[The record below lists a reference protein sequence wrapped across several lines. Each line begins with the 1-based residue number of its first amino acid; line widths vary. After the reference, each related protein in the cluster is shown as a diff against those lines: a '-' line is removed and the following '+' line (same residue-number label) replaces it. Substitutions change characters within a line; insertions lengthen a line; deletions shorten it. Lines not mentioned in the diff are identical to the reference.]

1 MFYIEKNDK
10 PNIIERQFKIIK
22 KKENTIYLPITEK
35 TTEKQIEKIAK
46 RTTKIIQKHSKSKKV
61 ILSKEM
67 KKEQLYTNWLN
78 INQIQISDGA
88 FLFELLIP
96 QIIEYIINKKNFEA
110 KSEISVLVNDITD
123 IELENIKELSRKY
136 KNINIIT
143 NHIEK
148 FKKIENE
155 LNRREGIILAIT
167 NNKKRSLAKSQIIV
181 NIDFP
186 DELINKYNIKED
198 AIIINVKQKVKINKK
213 RFNGTCIND
222 YEVDYK
228 KELKEDERNKNN
240 KYCLK
245 DIYESELYRKQ
256 RVKNLKEKIRKDKVT
271 IKKVYTNN
279 SEI

>member
-136 KNINIIT
+136 KNINIVT